1 MRKNKFLLLTIV
13 LFLCVVF
20 CASSADAAHP
30 LITDDTGVQG
40 KGKMQIELNGEYA
53 SDRETNA
60 SDEEIVTRD
69 AEAAVSF
76 TYGISDSIDGV
87 IGVPYVWSEIHDS
100 ASTHE
105 SAKGISDMSV
115 EVKWRFFEKEGFSLG
130 LKPGM
135 SIPTGDDEKGLGTGK
150 YGFSAYF
157 IATYEA
163 GQWAFHANLGYI
175 RNNNKDDER
184 KNLSHA
190 SLASELAI
198 TENLK
203 AVVNV
208 GIDRNPDCTSD
219 KDPVFL
225 IGGLIFALSEDF
237 EIDAGIKK
245 GMTDPEADTT
255 ALAGMT
261 ARF

>member
-1 MRKNKFLLLTIV
+1 MRKSKLSLLTIV

-20 CASSADAAHP
+20 SAPSADAAHP

-40 KGKMQIELNGEYA
+40 KGKMQFELNGEFA
-53 SDRETNA
+53 SDRETDA
-60 SDEEIVTRD
+60 AGVEIVARD
-69 AEAAVSF
+69 AEVAAAF
-76 TYGISDSIDGV
+76 AYGITDSIDGV
-87 IGVPYVWSEIHDS
+87 MGLPYAWSELHDS

-115 EVKWRFFEKEGFSLG
+115 EVKWRFFEKEGLSLG

-157 IATYEA
+157 NATYEA
-163 GQWAFHANLGYI
+163 EPWAFHANLGYI
-175 RNNNKDDER
+175 RNNNKVDER
-184 KNLSHA
+184 ENLSHA

-198 TENLK
+198 VKNLK

-208 GIDRNPDCTSD
+208 GIDRNPDRTAD

-225 IGGLIFALSEDF
+225 LGGLIYALSEDF

-245 GMTDPEADTT
+245 GVTDPETDTT